1 MDEKQMEEMRNL
13 AMRQI
18 LVVMESYS
26 GKKLSGIGDDDG
38 ICGREAEMRHHVF
51 DGTFEAASAI
61 KSGILNKDGVVR
73 TLRALADF
81 IEREV

>member
-26 GKKLSGIGDDDG
+26 GKKLSGIG
-38 ICGREAEMRHHVF
+38 CKNRP
-51 DGTFEAASAI
+51 
-61 KSGILNKDGVVR
+61 
-73 TLRALADF
+73 DF
-81 IEREV
+81 